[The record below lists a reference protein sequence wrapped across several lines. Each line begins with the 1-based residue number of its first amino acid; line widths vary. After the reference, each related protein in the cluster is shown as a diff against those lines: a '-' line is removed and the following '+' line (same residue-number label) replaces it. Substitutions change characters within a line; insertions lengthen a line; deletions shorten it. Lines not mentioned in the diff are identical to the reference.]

1 MWVHPPLTTQQ
12 STMTMM
18 FAANF
23 EDRDDAEGTLLSSAA
38 AEGEG
43 GVDADR
49 GFIYDTTLG
58 GRQAAASSREEGA
71 AP

>member
-1 MWVHPPLTTQQ
+1 
-12 STMTMM
+12 M

-23 EDRDDAEGTLLSSAA
+23 EDRDDAEGNLLSSAA